1 MEPLAKTWAD
11 LVARAITTRNYRV
24 VGCTT
29 MFDQTSASIA
39 LLNRVKALSPATVTI
54 LGGANCEGEMAEG
67 IRSIGS
73 NIDHIFSSESDG
85 TFVRFLNKLRDG
97 NTEATSVIRDPQPVM
112 DLDRLPNLD
121 FRGYRG
127 QLETF
132 VPLDG
137 HVVSYPV
144 ETSRGCWWGQK
155 HHCTFC
161 GLNGLQMTFRQKSPE
176 RVIDELTCLRNQLP
190 NEPLR
195 VSMTDN
201 IMPYQFFETVVPRL
215 RGQLPDTSI
224 FYEQKANLTLEKV
237 LALKQASIDEIQPG
251 IESFS
256 TASLVRMRKGVTAA
270 QNLNLLRFAR
280 SAAIKVFW
288 NLLIDFPGEQAEEL
302 TRMTAVVPLLHHL
315 PPPKDVTPLRIE
327 RFSPYFDRPADFG
340 LPEPRPFSSYA
351 DVFPSSTVIEKI
363 AYFFDAD
370 YQSATRDTAGAADAL
385 RHEVERWRQ
394 SWMTGASPRFS
405 PFTRCRPTTPTCSS
419 IREGYPEQNP
429 SSR

>member
-1 MEPLAKTWAD
+1 MNQQGECPPVRPSDGLQDQLDSEIDRLLRRAALPDRSDVLLVVPPFSSLNLPPLAPYLLQAVGRAAGFTVEVLHANLILAWMLGLKVYNSITTASSRTLLGERFFAAAAYGRPPFGTRAEIARAIFEPVRTPKGLSSEWDSIHAVEPLAKTWAD

-73 NIDHIFSSESDG
+73 NIDHIFSGESDG

-137 HVVSYPV
+137 GESSFRRHVVSYPV

-155 HHCTFC
+155 HHCNV
-161 GLNGLQMTFRQKSPE
+161 LRPE
-176 RVIDELTCLRNQLP
+176 WSAD
-190 NEPLR
+190 
-195 VSMTDN
+195 D
-201 IMPYQFFETVVPRL
+201 VP
-215 RGQLPDTSI
+215 
-224 FYEQKANLTLEKV
+224 A
-237 LALKQASIDEIQPG
+237 EI
-251 IESFS
+251 
-256 TASLVRMRKGVTAA
+256 T
-270 QNLNLLRFAR
+270 
-280 SAAIKVFW
+280 
-288 NLLIDFPGEQAEEL
+288 
-302 TRMTAVVPLLHHL
+302 
-315 PPPKDVTPLRIE
+315 
-327 RFSPYFDRPADFG
+327 
-340 LPEPRPFSSYA
+340 
-351 DVFPSSTVIEKI
+351 
-363 AYFFDAD
+363 
-370 YQSATRDTAGAADAL
+370 
-385 RHEVERWRQ
+385 
-394 SWMTGASPRFS
+394 
-405 PFTRCRPTTPTCSS
+405 
-419 IREGYPEQNP
+419 
-429 SSR
+429 